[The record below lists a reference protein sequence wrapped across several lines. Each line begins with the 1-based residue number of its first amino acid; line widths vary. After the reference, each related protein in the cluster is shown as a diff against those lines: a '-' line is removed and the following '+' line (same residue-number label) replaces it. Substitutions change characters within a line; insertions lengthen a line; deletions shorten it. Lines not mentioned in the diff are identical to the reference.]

1 MQAASSGARAPPVPP
16 SPRASASLDA
26 PTDVFDTPGAW
37 EALQGQGALARRSTP
52 RVALQQPRQAPRR
65 ALGMSAANA
74 THRLALPVACWQ
86 LPLRPVPPLSRQRR
100 PKAQGSPHLY
110 HLSSGLPQAR
120 PAAARVRPRPRPAW
134 RSRLTRSRSPPAPS
148 WCAGGARDCWCGN
161 LGYPPA
167 PPERARSPSGPSLCW
182 HPACWRRSRPSISS
196 RRAASCGAACTWA
209 ACWARACRRVSVF
222 LQGRGFR
229 AAATGRQPAA
239 RLLLP
244 PGRPGLPGLAC
255 RSGLHQPAV
264 PPWLPPTSPRCPPLC
279 CQPTIINQSIGRP
292 ACLSS
297 TTLMDG
303 PRARCSKSA
312 TRVCL
317 PEPEPGHAGA
327 RAAPACL
334 PARLPACRAK
344 RLLLGRL
351 TAARCTKLLPQT
363 WGTA

>member
-222 LQGRGFR
+222 FR
-229 AAATGRQPAA
+229 AGASGLRPQAASPLRGCCC
-239 RLLLP
+239 RLA
-244 PGRPGLPGLAC
+244 GLAC
-255 RSGLHQPAV
+255 RAWPAAAVCTSLPCRPGFLPPRPAV
-264 PPWLPPTSPRCPPLC
+264 PPSAAN
-279 CQPTIINQSIGRP
+279 QPSSINRS
-292 ACLSS
+292 A
-297 TTLMDG
+297 G
-303 PRARCSKSA
+303 PR
-312 TRVCL
+312 V
-317 PEPEPGHAGA
+317 
-327 RAAPACL
+327 
-334 PARLPACRAK
+334 
-344 RLLLGRL
+344 
-351 TAARCTKLLPQT
+351 
-363 WGTA
+363 